1 MSTDSL
7 DRPDP
12 PEGEPPEAAF
22 EALVARLNRLW
33 PEDSS
38 PPLDASVAAE
48 LARIGRY
55 EVLAVLGHG
64 AFGIVY
70 HAHDSQLDRDVALKI
85 PRPEVLL
92 DASALSRFE
101 QEARALARLQHEA
114 IVPIYEA
121 ELTGSTPYIAL
132 AYVNGP
138 DLGHWLHEVQQRGET
153 VPWKE
158 AAMLIATLADA
169 VHHAHRHGIV
179 HRDLKPSNVLLLR
192 RDGSTLADASL
203 SNYQPQLTDF
213 GLAKL
218 AQSKLQDTRTS
229 VIIGTPLY
237 MAPEVLAG
245 RGGAAADIYSLGCL
259 LYELL
264 TGQPPVSGDNHVE
277 LIDSLREAKPPALKK
292 YRQGLPSGLEGIC
305 RRCLEKN
312 PAARYSSAE
321 ALARDLRGVARE
333 EHVAPG
339 RASIFTRLRYWIGQ
353 PQRAREAG
361 WYALCINL
369 AAVVWLGIELF
380 AVRLFEVYTSED
392 YASGIV
398 EGMLAIAT
406 MHVPMAYLGW
416 MTIHKQSWAAWCGV
430 AISLMLVGFMTA
442 WQIGWVAPF
451 EPVYRDLPYHAFAFA
466 IQTIVTYLLQAALFA
481 CAIVALRRPAN
492 KA

>member
-1 MSTDSL
+1 MWNRVSRLRLATRS
-7 DRPDP
+7 RRGPENP
-12 PEGEPPEAAF
+12 PPRGAA
-22 EALVARLNRLW
+22 
-33 PEDSS
+33 
-38 PPLDASVAAE
+38 DAST
-48 LARIGRY
+48 LA
-55 EVLAVLGHG
+55 
-64 AFGIVY
+64 
-70 HAHDSQLDRDVALKI
+70 
-85 PRPEVLL
+85 
-92 DASALSRFE
+92 RFE

-138 DLGHWLHEVQQRGET
+138 DLGRWLDGARERGEA

-158 AAMLIATLADA
+158 AVALIAALADA

-192 RDGSTLADASL
+192 RDGSTLADGAL

-218 AQSKLQDTRTS
+218 AQGKLQDTRTS

-237 MAPEVLAG
+237 MAPEVLVG
-245 RGGAAADIYSLGCL
+245 RGGATADVYSLGCL

-277 LIDSLREAKPPALKK
+277 LLDSLRETKPPALKK
-292 YRQGLPSGLEGIC
+292 YRQGLPRGLEAIC
-305 RRCLEKN
+305 RKCLEKN
-312 PAARYSSAE
+312 PAARYTSAE
-321 ALARDLRGVARE
+321 ALARDLHGIIRE
-333 EHVAPG
+333 EHVAPS

-361 WYALCINL
+361 WYAFCINL
-369 AAVVWLGIELF
+369 AAVVWLGIELV
-380 AVRLFEVYTSED
+380 AVRFFEVYTSED
-392 YASGIV
+392 YASGLL
-398 EGMLAIAT
+398 EGMLAIAAV
-406 MHVPMAYLGW
+406 HVPMAYLGW
-416 MTIHKQSWAAWCGV
+416 LTIHKQCWAAWCGV
-430 AISLMLVGFMTA
+430 AISLALVGLMTA

-481 CAIVALRRPAN
+481 CAIVALRRSRI
-492 KA
+492 KE